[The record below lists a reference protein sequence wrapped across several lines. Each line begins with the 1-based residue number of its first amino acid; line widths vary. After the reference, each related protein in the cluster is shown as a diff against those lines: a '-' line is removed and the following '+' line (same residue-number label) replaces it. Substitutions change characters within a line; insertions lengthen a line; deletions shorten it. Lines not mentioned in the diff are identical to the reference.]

1 MNEHMERKG
10 PESEALSTPAVI
22 GNLAL
27 RNAQR
32 LEMIPGGKSRKN
44 ELTLE
49 LKKELQDNINN
60 FVNWLQMKKRLKAD
74 AAKRYSDLKFPRP
87 SPADWIMNVEDSEVQ
102 FNSFIVAKSSFE
114 YFRLVVLH
122 ECFHLFVQ
130 DVPNKSDAKRVK
142 DDFGDGFM
150 KLLDI
155 EADYYA
161 AMYLKEVHH
170 MSLVDLFKLYHIG
183 STIFGDPKI
192 RFPKVERFIGSILSI
207 SNAYFR
213 YPGSRQTKENDIYLP
228 NISNMPLEE
237 SIHVLIA
244 RDRHFALGEI
254 HADLHDF
261 LELTRCYAG
270 AGSKGIGVRQY
281 VKTLMDFASKALKTG
296 PPPAVYAEMAQLQD
310 ETPFR

>member
-1 MNEHMERKG
+1 MNRPMGRRG
-10 PESEALSTPAVI
+10 PESEALSTPTVI

-27 RNAQR
+27 RYTQQLGVIA
-32 LEMIPGGKSRKN
+32 GGKSRKN
-44 ELTLE
+44 ELTPE
-49 LKKELQDNINN
+49 LKTELQDTINS
-60 FVNWLQMKKRLKAD
+60 FVNWLQTKKRLAAD

-87 SPADWIMNVEDSEVQ
+87 SPSDWIMRVEDSEVQ
-102 FNSFIVAKSSFE
+102 FNSFIIGESSFE

-170 MSLVDLFKLYHIG
+170 LSLIDLFKLYHLG
-183 STIFGDPKI
+183 STIFGDPRI
-192 RFPKVERFIGSILSI
+192 RFPKVERFIGSVLSI
-207 SNAYFR
+207 SNAYFK

-261 LELTRCYAG
+261 LELTKCYAG
-270 AGSKGIGVRQY
+270 AGSKGIGVCQY
-281 VKTLMDFASKALKTG
+281 IKSLVDFASKALNTG
-296 PPPAVYAEMAQLQD
+296 TPPSIYTEMVQLRG
-310 ETPFR
+310 EMRFR